1 MSWESEQTLPR
12 PDAYRQSLIAA
23 FDSCPRRA
31 LYALLNS
38 TRSPSPL
45 AARGTLFHRF
55 AHRAIMEMREH
66 GERAFPVEQ
75 GMELLS
81 EVILQRDIP
90 PDEIVPLSMQDL
102 RWLRVLVVKWCE
114 RTEMSVDRIVE
125 VEHRLSMDLVL
136 PTGEV
141 LKVTGQLDTLLAG
154 PADGQATSVDY
165 KTGYARPSRSRAQG
179 DEPDQQGESGLTAL
193 GWVQSLVYAMLVFAN
208 YPSVDSFTFRE
219 YHVLWGES
227 REVTI
232 QRWEAERMRDV
243 LAAQVSLLH
252 EAILAGPDSP
262 RWVASPGPHCAFC
275 NGRRHCPIRTQVGIP
290 ASEEEARQMAGEWVL
305 AAEIRKERAV
315 LLKGWVDAYGPIE
328 VAHAHGRRFVGW
340 DYSPDGS
347 RSFSMFEARPV
358 SGAKVP
364 ESLEAA
370 AREAGVLSEAT
381 GAASE
386 EAGE

>member
-1 MSWESEQTLPR
+1 MSWESSQTLPKLE
-12 PDAYRQSLIAA
+12 AYRQSLLAA
-23 FDSCPRRA
+23 WDACPRRA
-31 LYALLNS
+31 LYALLNDMR
-38 TRSPSPL
+38 TPSPL

-55 AHRAIMEMREH
+55 AHRAINEMREH
-66 GERAFPVEQ
+66 GESTYPVEQ
-75 GMELLS
+75 AMELLS
-81 EVILQRDIP
+81 EIILQRDVP
-90 PDEIVPLSMQDL
+90 PEEIVPISMREL

-114 RTEMSVDRIVE
+114 KTELSIDRIVA
-125 VEHRLSMDLVL
+125 VEKRLTMDLTL

-141 LKVTGQLDTLLAG
+141 LKVTGQLDVLQAG
-154 PADGQATSVDY
+154 PAENQATVIDH
-165 KTGYARPSRSRAQG
+165 KTGYARPSRSRSQG
-179 DEPDQQGESGLTAL
+179 DEVDQDGENGLTAL
-193 GWVQSLVYAMLVFAN
+193 GWVQALVYATLVFDAF
-208 YPSVDSFTFRE
+208 PSIDLCTFRE

-252 EAILAGPDSP
+252 EAVLAGPDSP
-262 RWVASPGPHCAFC
+262 RWVASPGPHCSLC

-290 ASEEEARQMAGEWVL
+290 ADEAEARQMAGEWVL

-315 LLKGWVDAYGPIE
+315 MLKGYVDAHGPIE

-347 RSFSMFEARPV
+347 RSFTVFEAKPV
-358 SGAKVP
+358 AGASVP

-370 AREAGVLSEAT
+370 AREAGVLT
-381 GAASE
+381 DGV
-386 EAGE
+386 